1 MSSRSKRTRQE
12 ASADITPLIDVVFL
26 LLIFFMTSTVFK
38 KSELALLLNL
48 PKTESGEKA
57 SQDSKV
63 LTIELSKEEVAI
75 AGKKFTVDQLD
86 EKLATIKDKN
96 KPIDLRVDKEVQ
108 YARLVRILDVL
119 KKYSL
124 TNLSLITEK

>member
-1 MSSRSKRTRQE
+1 MSSRGKRTRQE
-12 ASADITPLIDVVFL
+12 LSADITPLIDVVFL

-57 SQDSKV
+57 SENSKV
-63 LTIELSKEEVAI
+63 LIIELSKEEVAI
-75 AGKKFTVDQLD
+75 SGEKFTIDQLD
-86 EKLATIKDKN
+86 AKLAAIKDKN

-108 YARLVRILDVL
+108 YSRLVSILDVL